1 METPTRI
8 PNSDI
13 LRLIAKGYLSSQIAQ
28 ELHISKAA
36 VFKRINHLVKLEYIH
51 TEKKGI
57 IKQLSLT
64 AKGLAELN
72 SVGVTQESQ
81 PSPQKPRGATRVNP
95 QKVNSSPSRRLHDLG
110 LKYQL
115 VEPLKPSEPI
125 LLLSEHKDIDFTPIT
140 LNNNAQAMIHAEVT
154 IKLTTT
160 SLILYAPALYYSRGQ
175 PSIVAEAQAK
185 AILDPIAQE
194 WEQRLNIR
202 LVREK
207 LGVLHTELITEESA
221 DENHPL
227 AQQAAP
233 EHKVVL
239 ARTPDGDERLIAD
252 RSPRKFAEAE
262 AVYHRTAA
270 EDSDTIDKQ
279 FNAILDGKINL
290 LDMDY
295 YLNRLAQSQAELGNS
310 LLATQKQNE
319 FFSKTFI
326 EHERAYTE
334 MKNSSIENQKTSRM
348 LQADIKHFGA
358 LLDKLD
364 RVLSQRKLNEYR

>member
-36 VFKRINHLVKLEYIH
+36 VFKRIEHLVKLEYIH

-72 SVGVTQESQ
+72 SVGVKQDTQ
-81 PSPQKPRGATRVNP
+81 PSPQEPRGATRVNP
-95 QKVNSSPSRRLHDLG
+95 KKVNSSPSRRLHDLG

-140 LNNNAQAMIHAEVT
+140 LNNNSQAMIHAEIT

-160 SLILYAPALYYSRGQ
+160 SLILFAPALYYSRDQ

-185 AILDPIAQE
+185 KILDPIAQE

-233 EHKVVL
+233 EHKIVL
-239 ARTPDGDERLIAD
+239 ARTPDGQERAVAD
-252 RSPRKFAEAE
+252 RSPKKYPEFE

-270 EDSDTIDKQ
+270 EDADILDKQ

-295 YLNRLAQSQAELGNS
+295 YL
-310 LLATQKQNE
+310 
-319 FFSKTFI
+319 
-326 EHERAYTE
+326 
-334 MKNSSIENQKTSRM
+334 
-348 LQADIKHFGA
+348 KHFA
-358 LLDKLD
+358 QATSNLADSQLTTQNQLNYYSAQIEAHAKAIVKLNKVLDKLD

>member
-115 VEPLKPSEPI
+115 VEKLKPSEPI
-125 LLLSEHKDIDFTPIT
+125 LLLSERKDIDFTPIT
-140 LNNNAQAMIHAEVT
+140 LNNNAQAMIHAEIT

-160 SLILYAPALYYSRGQ
+160 SLILFAPALYYSRGQ

-221 DENHPL
+221 DENHPF
-227 AQQAAP
+227 AQTAAP
-233 EHKVVL
+233 EHKIVL
-239 ARTPDGDERLIAD
+239 ARTPDGNERAVAD
-252 RSPRKFAEAE
+252 WSPKKYPEFE
-262 AVYHRTAA
+262 AVYHRTAG
-270 EDSDTIDKQ
+270 EDADTLDKQ

-295 YLNRLAQSQAELGNS
+295 YLKHFAQATSNLADSQLTTQSQLNYYS
-310 LLATQKQNE
+310 KQ
-319 FFSKTFI
+319 I
-326 EHERAYTE
+326 EAHA
-334 MKNSSIENQKTSRM
+334 KAIVKLNKV
-348 LQADIKHFGA
+348 
-358 LLDKLD
+358 LDKLD
-364 RVLSQRKLNEYR
+364 RLLSQRKLNEFK

>member
-221 DENHPL
+221 DENHPF
-227 AQQAAP
+227 AQTAAP
-233 EHKVVL
+233 EHKIVL
-239 ARTPDGDERLIAD
+239 ARTPDGNERAVAD
-252 RSPRKFAEAE
+252 WSPKKYPEFE
-262 AVYHRTAA
+262 AVYHRTAG
-270 EDSDTIDKQ
+270 EDADTLDKQ

-295 YLNRLAQSQAELGNS
+295 YLRQSLALQSSLAQSQASLAQQTAELGNAA
-310 LLATQKQNE
+310 LTTQSQLNYY
-319 FFSKTFI
+319 SAQI
-326 EHERAYTE
+326 EAHA
-334 MKNSSIENQKTSRM
+334 KAIVKLNKV
-348 LQADIKHFGA
+348 
-358 LLDKLD
+358 LDKLD
-364 RVLSQRKLNEYR
+364 RVLSQRKLSEFKG

>member
-13 LRLIAKGYLSSQIAQ
+13 LKLIAQGYLSSQIAH

-36 VFKRINHLVKLEYIH
+36 VFKRIKHLVKLEYIH

-57 IKQLSLT
+57 IREISLT

-72 SVGVTQESQ
+72 SVGVTQDAQ
-81 PSPQKPRGATRVNP
+81 PSPQEPRGVTRVNP
-95 QKVNSSPSRRLHDLG
+95 KKVNSSPSRRLHDLG

-125 LLLSEHKDIDFTPIT
+125 LLLSERKDIDFTPIT
-140 LNNNAQAMIHAEVT
+140 LNNNSQALIHAEIT

-160 SLILYAPALYYSRGQ
+160 SLILFAPALYYSRGQ
-175 PSIVAEAQAK
+175 PSIVAESQAK

-194 WEQRLNIR
+194 WEQRLSLR
-202 LVREK
+202 LVRDK
-207 LGVLHTELITEESA
+207 LGVLHSELITEESA
-221 DENHPL
+221 DENHPF
-227 AQQAAP
+227 AQEAAP
-233 EHKVVL
+233 EHKIVL
-239 ARTPDGDERLIAD
+239 ARAKDGKERLVAD
-252 RSPRKFAEAE
+252 RSPRKFPEFE

-270 EDSDTIDKQ
+270 EDADILDKQ

-295 YLNRLAQSQAELGNS
+295 YLNRLAQSQAQSAEETAKLGTAA
-310 LLATQKQNE
+310 LTTQNQLNYYA
-319 FFSKTFI
+319 SQI
-326 EHERAYTE
+326 EAHA
-334 MKNSSIENQKTSRM
+334 KAIVKLNKV
-348 LQADIKHFGA
+348 
-358 LLDKLD
+358 LDKLD
-364 RVLSQRKLNEYR
+364 RLLSQRKLNDYK

>member
-13 LRLIAKGYLSSQIAQ
+13 LRLIAKGYLSSQIAR

-125 LLLSEHKDIDFTPIT
+125 LLLSERKDIDFTPIT
-140 LNNNAQAMIHAEVT
+140 LNNNAQAMIHAEIT

-221 DENHPL
+221 DENHPF
-227 AQQAAP
+227 AQTAAP
-233 EHKVVL
+233 EHKIVL
-239 ARTPDGDERLIAD
+239 ARTPDGNERAVAD
-252 RSPRKFAEAE
+252 WSPKKYPEFE
-262 AVYHRTAA
+262 AVYHRTAG
-270 EDSDTIDKQ
+270 EDADTLDKQ

-295 YLNRLAQSQAELGNS
+295 YL
-310 LLATQKQNE
+310 
-319 FFSKTFI
+319 
-326 EHERAYTE
+326 
-334 MKNSSIENQKTSRM
+334 
-348 LQADIKHFGA
+348 KHFA
-358 LLDKLD
+358 QATSNLADSQLTTQNQLNYYSAQIEAHAKAIVKLNKVLDKLD
-364 RVLSQRKLNEYR
+364 RLLSQRKLNEFK